1 MVQPPTALLQ
11 FEIGRQFL
19 NDWRKTQFGGSF
31 NGNGIGGM
39 FVQRGLIEWV
49 GRFRADLCIECI
61 VFQTVRASSGL
72 CKLCCAERAGTRFD
86 TDKTVAH
93 ERGCVYR

>member
-1 MVQPPTALLQ
+1 MRQVVQPTTALLR

-49 GRFRADLCIECI
+49 GRFRADLCRMYCFLNSAS
-61 VFQTVRASSGL
+61 VKRFAPVR
-72 CKLCCAERAGTRFD
+72 TRFD
-86 TDKTVAH
+86 VDKTVAC
-93 ERGCVYR
+93 ERGCVYC